1 MIGDLIL
8 SALFLVFLAFFLKSF
23 ERTITAPKIRAA
35 GKERRRIV
43 LPRTPGQAA
52 LISKFLGPLTDE
64 EVLNATEAKYP
75 FWAYM
80 TASPYGSV
88 LPIFA
93 AVISGLVIGLSKAGN
108 EGAASAVVG
117 INNVLATFI
126 IEAVWGL
133 TLLGLTLH
141 TLNWIRIQRRHAELS
156 KSPSIALPVTPTKE
170 VETKC

>member
-8 SALFLVFLAFFLKSF
+8 SALLLVFLAFFFKGF

-43 LPRTPGQAA
+43 LPRTPERATV
-52 LISKFLGPLTDE
+52 ISKFLGPLTDE
-64 EVLNATEAKYP
+64 EVLNVTEIKYP

-93 AVISGLVIGLSKAGN
+93 AVISGLVIGLSR
-108 EGAASAVVG
+108 ASAAYEVG
-117 INNVLATFI
+117 INNVLAGFVIAT
-126 IEAVWGL
+126 VWSL

-141 TLNWIRIQRRHAELS
+141 TLNWIRIQRRYAELS
-156 KSPSIALPVTPTKE
+156 KPQVQSDAKE
-170 VETKC
+170 VESKC